1 MSLMGAMRVSASG
14 MTAERYRMDVTSG
27 NLANVD
33 SAASYP
39 GETPYVRQMVEL
51 SGDENGVHILGQ
63 FDHPDGTK
71 IEPNHK
77 GAPGADAEGN
87 LLMTNVNPIE
97 EMVDMMGATRAYEAN
112 IQAFNAAKG
121 MAKSALTI
129 GKA

>member
-14 MTAERYRMDVTSG
+14 MTAERYRMDVTAG
-27 NLANVD
+27 NLANAD
-33 SAASYP
+33 SAASFP
-39 GETPYVRQMVEL
+39 GEIPYCRQQVEL
-51 SGDENGVHILGQ
+51 AGDEDGVRILGS
-63 FDHPDGTK
+63 FDHPDGLQ
-71 IEPNHK
+71 EVDR
-77 GAPGADAEGN
+77 PGMPGSTPDGK
-87 LLMTNVNPIE
+87 LLMTKVNPVE

>member
-1 MSLMGAMRVSASG
+1 MGAMRVSATG
-14 MTAERYRMDVTSG
+14 MTAERFRMDVTSG

-33 SAASYP
+33 SEAAYL
-39 GETPYVRQMVEL
+39 GDTPFCRQMVEL
-51 SGDENGVHILGQ
+51 TGDENGVHIVGTV
-63 FDHPDGTK
+63 DHPDGV
-71 IEPNHK
+71 EPRLK
-77 GAPGADAEGN
+77 PGAPGADKNGYV
-87 LLMTNVNPIE
+87 LTTNVNPVE

>member
-33 SAASYP
+33 SAAAFP
-39 GETPYVRQMVEL
+39 GDIPYCRQMVEL

-63 FDHPDGTK
+63 ADHPDGIK
-71 IEPNHK
+71 KDPNHF
-77 GAPGADAEGN
+77 GAPGADKDGN

-121 MAKSALTI
+121 MAKSALNI
-129 GKA
+129 GKV